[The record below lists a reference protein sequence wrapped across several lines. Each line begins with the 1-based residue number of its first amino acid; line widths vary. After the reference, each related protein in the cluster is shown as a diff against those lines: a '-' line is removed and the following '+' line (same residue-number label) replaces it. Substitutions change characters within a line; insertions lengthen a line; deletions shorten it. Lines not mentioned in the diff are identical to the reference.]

1 MRLKHTED
9 DMITYAIIVMVVGLT
24 AIARDDLSN

>member
-24 AIARDDLSN
+24 AIAKDDLSN